1 MNHSNKSWLLYP
13 MSCSPAKRTKERESP
28 SHTHIFH
35 SIFSILSLLTRPQDN
50 PPTPLPP
57 QHNWEISILLHILE
71 QIPFLITDAFQSR
84 HHYIFRPLSFKMY
97 WKPLCRFP
105 RAPFPSS
112 VMLLLVCFSNCLLGD
127 PHCYSFSVSLT
138 SVWMEF
144 ICPIPCSLHY
154 FGDRQLLS
162 GAAIKT

>member
-13 MSCSPAKRTKERESP
+13 MSCSPAKRTRERECI
-28 SHTHIFH
+28 SHSYLSFHILYLVITN
-35 SIFSILSLLTRPQDN
+35 STTGQP
-50 PPTPLPP
+50 PLPP

-97 WKPLCRFP
+97 WKPLCWFP